1 MIVKKF
7 LLAGLMLA
15 GLVNVVHAGD
25 EVEIV
30 RQGNAAVT
38 LTDVEGFLMRVPED
52 RRAGFLSDA
61 ARVQQML
68 ISILRDKQLANQAL
82 AMKLDQDPSVQAEMA
97 FARNQILAS
106 KRVNAYETSLKIP
119 SMDAAAKEEYLVHKA
134 DYVVPEVIDVQHV
147 LISEKNR
154 TDAEAKTLAEKIREE
169 AAANPD
175 GFDQLVA
182 KYSEDPT
189 KARNNGLVRDAAPGK
204 VVKDFASAAKNLKT
218 VGEISPVIKTEYG
231 YHVLK
236 LVHKAPARAQDFAAV
251 KDQLVAK
258 LRENYIAEQ
267 RKAFLA
273 KLDENAPSVNPQG
286 MEALQQRYKLGG
298 TLSIGDAVKASEPD
312 SK

>member
-7 LLAGLMLA
+7 LLVGVVLA
-15 GLVNVVHAGD
+15 GLANIAYAGD
-25 EVEIV
+25 DVEIV

-52 RRAGFLSDA
+52 HRAGFLSDA

-68 ISILRDKQLANQAL
+68 ISILRDKQLASQAVT
-82 AMKLDQDPSVQAEMA
+82 MKLDQEPEVQAEIA
-97 FARNQILAS
+97 FVRNQILAS
-106 KRVNAYETSLKIP
+106 KRLNAYEATLKIP
-119 SMDAAAKEEYLVHKA
+119 SMDAAAKEEYLAHKA
-134 DYVVPEVIDVQHV
+134 DYVVPEVVDVQHV
-147 LISEKNR
+147 LISEKDR
-154 TDAEAKTLAEKIREE
+154 TEAEAKSLAEKVREE
-169 AAANPD
+169 AVANPD

-189 KARNNGLVRDAAPGK
+189 KGRNNGLVRDAAPGK
-204 VVKDFASAAKNLKT
+204 VVKEFASAAKNLKT
-218 VGEISPVIKTEYG
+218 VGEISPVVKTEYG

-236 LVHKAPARAQDFAAV
+236 LVHKAPSRTQDFAAV
-251 KDQLVAK
+251 KDQLITK
-258 LRENYIAEQ
+258 LKQNYIAEQ

-273 KLDENAPSVNPQG
+273 KLDENAPSVNPSG

-298 TLSIGDAVKASEPD
+298 NVNINDAIKSSEPS